1 MKTLFRLIVVL
12 LAIVLLAGGYVGL
25 VPGLST
31 IMGSN
36 KPKDLGIAIP
46 TDAEKIA
53 AQSKTGAEIVSLPTD
68 TPLDKAI
75 RYEGEN
81 KTSFTFTSEEGTALL
96 NRGKNKY
103 FPFSNL
109 QVRFNPDGSTE
120 ISGMVN
126 MDKLFSFVQTLGFST
141 SDVDKAL
148 ETYKLPRINM
158 PFYAKGVGSA
168 TDNKASFSIS
178 TLQAGRLTVPAN
190 VVSENTS
197 RVESVF
203 DSVMNNP
210 EYHFRANTLK
220 NDGGK
225 MVFDGV
231 IPAKEFLVTQ

>member
-1 MKTLFRLIVVL
+1 MKTLFRLIIIL
-12 LAIVLLAGGYVGL
+12 LAVVLLAGGYMGL

-36 KPKDLGIAIP
+36 KPKDLGIAMP
-46 TDAEKIA
+46 TEEEKIA
-53 AQSKTGAEIVSLPTD
+53 TQSKTGAEIISLSVD
-68 TPLDKAI
+68 TPLDQAI

-96 NRGKNKY
+96 NRDKNKY

-109 QVRFNPDGSTE
+109 QVRFNTDGSTE

-168 TDNKASFSIS
+168 TSNKASFNIS
-178 TLQAGRLTVPAN
+178 TLQAGRLTVPSN
-190 VVSENTS
+190 IISENTS

-203 DSVMNNP
+203 NSVMNNP
-210 EYHFRANTLK
+210 KYHFRADTLK

-225 MVFDGV
+225 MVFEGT
-231 IPAKEFLVTQ
+231 IPAKEYLVTK